1 MLDAEEVRDLIL
13 GKLKYRK
20 CPCCDNN
27 GVEYWDG
34 ETGMGASPS
43 PSGINPEWLAWGSCE
58 NCNGLGFILYYE

>member
-1 MLDAEEVRDLIL
+1 MLYTEEVRDLIL

-27 GVEYWDG
+27 GLGYRDG
-34 ETGMGASPS
+34 ETGVGASPS
-43 PSGINPEWLAWGSCE
+43 PSGISFECLSWGLCE

>member
-27 GVEYWDG
+27 GTVYWDG
-34 ETGMGASPS
+34 KTGEGESSS
-43 PSGINPEWLAWGSCE
+43 PSGIDPEWISYGGCE
-58 NCNGLGFILYYE
+58 NCKSLGYILYY